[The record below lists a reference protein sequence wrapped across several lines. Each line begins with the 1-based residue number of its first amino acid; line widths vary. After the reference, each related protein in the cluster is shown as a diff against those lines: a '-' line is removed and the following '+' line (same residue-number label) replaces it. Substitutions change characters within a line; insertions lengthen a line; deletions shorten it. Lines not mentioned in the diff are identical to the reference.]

1 MKNKTLITAIIV
13 LVVGAGAGFFGGMKY
28 QQSKTPTR
36 QFGNFAGRNGG
47 GTGTNNTFRPVNGQ
61 ILSASTNTLTV
72 KLADGSSK
80 VVILT
85 GTTQINK
92 AVQATTTDLQV
103 GSTVAV
109 FGQTNSDGS
118 VTAQSV
124 QLNPIARTGNPNPGQ

>member
-1 MKNKTLITAIIV
+1 MNKTLITALVI
-13 LVVGAGAGFFGGMKY
+13 LVVAGGAGFYSGMKY
-28 QQSKTPTR
+28 QQGKTPTR
-36 QFGNFAGRNGG
+36 QSGNFAGRNGG
-47 GTGTNNTFRPVNGQ
+47 TGTGGNTAFRPVNGQ
-61 ILSASTNTLTV
+61 ILSTGNNTMTV
-72 KLADGSSK
+72 KLSDGSSK

-92 AVQATTTDLQV
+92 AAQGTVTDLQV

-124 QLNPIARTGNPNPGQ
+124 QLNPMARGGNPTQGQ